1 MGSDPDALLAAG
13 LRASRP
19 TSGPNSGKVGA
30 HMRKNI
36 SFTVAAT
43 IFGLGMML
51 WAKSAV
57 VATQLRPPVGTSAYV
72 VISNSYL
79 PIHVLEALHGT
90 RRDYVVLLVSCLP
103 MQVLQETY

>member
-79 PIHVLEALHGT
+79 PI
-90 RRDYVVLLVSCLP
+90 
-103 MQVLQETY
+103 QVLDETY

>member
-1 MGSDPDALLAAG
+1 
-13 LRASRP
+13 
-19 TSGPNSGKVGA
+19 
-30 HMRKNI
+30 MRKNI

-79 PIHVLEALHGT
+79 PI
-90 RRDYVVLLVSCLP
+90 
-103 MQVLQETY
+103 QVLDETY

>member
-19 TSGPNSGKVGA
+19 TSGLNSGKVGA
-30 HMRKNI
+30 HRRKNI

-57 VATQLRPPVGTSAYV
+57 VASQADVARPPVGTSANV

-79 PIHVLEALHGT
+79 PI
-90 RRDYVVLLVSCLP
+90 
-103 MQVLQETY
+103 QVLDETY

>member
-1 MGSDPDALLAAG
+1 MSGGKIKGRLSWRDWELHDP
-13 LRASRP
+13 RADR
-19 TSGPNSGKVGA
+19 THAKIGA

-51 WAKSAV
+51 W
-57 VATQLRPPVGTSAYV
+57 VATRADVLRPPVGTSAYV

-79 PIHVLEALHGT
+79 PI
-90 RRDYVVLLVSCLP
+90 
-103 MQVLQETY
+103 QVLDETY

>member
-13 LRASRP
+13 LQASRP
-19 TSGPNSGKVGA
+19 TSGPNPRKVGA
-30 HMRKNI
+30 HRRKNI

-43 IFGLGMML
+43 ILGLSMML

-57 VATQLRPPVGTSAYV
+57 VATQVDVVRPPVGTSPNV

-79 PIHVLEALHGT
+79 PI
-90 RRDYVVLLVSCLP
+90 
-103 MQVLQETY
+103 QVLDETY